1 MADVFNPRVP
11 SNNVPASNTRPTP
24 MRGTTNRPRPATY
37 KPRRIQ
43 SVEYRRTPNDQF
55 VTPRYNNYL
64 GGKIIYDYF
73 SNKKNFPRGISPT
86 TISANVS
93 SVLQK
98 YTGGKP
104 LPYTIPDSEK
114 YLGSFDMFAFAKPG
128 VPGAAA
134 RLADVRS
141 FIDSKGAAFNLTQ
154 ADAQKMINQGLMAYV
169 KTEGSNAPRTVTVA
183 SPVALQQFLSDNY
196 KAKKARPKFDAGG
209 VRVYTK
215 EDPDEVDYNRKKPNY
230 NFSDSLEYYQNI
242 YGLNPRSTAFNYDRN
257 AEKNVKRSEVKGKY
271 YVADPEDPTKVIER
285 KTTDVD
291 YNFDFKS
298 MGDKYAKFIVQDEK
312 WRGKIVDEI
321 KSNGGDRGVALFN
334 KLQSG
339 RANTA
344 EVNELKRYMFSFSPQ
359 GSYADVQNTFINNI
373 QGTDFSQISRTLEE
387 ERVRKP
393 LIEEAQKQRALEAAA
408 TSKANAEFNLE
419 FFDKRIYTT
428 PRDINNNLYGVI
440 SSGRGSEVSL
450 STIPIIRESIV
461 TDADKVRLIQAV
473 SSVGFKEG
481 AVSVPLMALA
491 QEYMNELGND
501 KYDAEAIKVADAS
514 AFRDD
519 PTKYLLAKLASVGS
533 GTLSPTPASEI
544 RSNLRTD
551 TALAESQ
558 IRMNLTKGILR
569 ATLSAPAGL
578 YALAD
583 NPNEAL
589 TAMADDYKYRYGSVE
604 GFANSTLEDPL
615 MPILDLMAVVPAV
628 GWAAKSGQLAK
639 IVTTSSK
646 FGEIGKLTGLP
657 KTSRLGLSPR
667 EFARVQRQRMV
678 GTNPNVDAVLG
689 AVNASRIEELML
701 GGYTKEQ
708 AINISTKST
717 YVPTAIDRA
726 AALFE
731 PRYVVLNAA
740 DGIPDSDVSAVVQ
753 RIADAQAATAA
764 NKVYVRMA
772 GNPLSRTAQTFTLN
786 AQKQMGSMGIN
797 LPLIGFQYRYG
808 KALREGNPVV
818 SDAASREFMVEKK
831 LQTLQASELD
841 DAEQMAA
848 WYAAGGES
856 QGYAAFTATI
866 NRRLEEVRAARDSGV
881 EVEGNELKVLEA
893 DYNRY
898 MTPEF
903 EARYRSS
910 VESMLDVDE
919 LGIPRSEQGRKVAK
933 MRDAMI
939 LLSERN
945 NRILTGEADPR
956 TLAAFQRTY
965 ALVLTASKLLPEDVV
980 AELGKDGSNV
990 LGKNSAP
997 ILNPN
1002 IRLTDMLDTV
1012 MEDLPNARGEFVD
1025 TSIPEVKT
1033 LIDKSNASL
1042 SRLNA
1047 DLAARDSGGSPVV
1060 FMDPNLKPIDLPN
1073 VPRRVIED
1081 VTVANERVEGVVGST
1096 TRFYPVR
1103 ALRVQGLFDDSNMS
1117 FDRKHLL
1124 SDDVFYLPE
1133 QFFATSRTGKLKY
1146 HKPADARINV
1156 EIAIANKMHKMFPNA
1171 RDFID
1176 KISTRD
1182 MRGNEDFDLKI
1193 NRNEVIR
1200 AGLASYQF
1208 DVQLNGSARATARRV
1223 ETLYDD
1229 VINEQAVPIT
1239 VKDYLDN
1246 PDAYVPL
1253 ITQRIFDTLE
1263 SAEAYANTY
1272 RHRSGMS
1279 ATDRG
1284 VVESVMDQ
1292 GIEKFKVTMNYFDVM
1307 STTLAEQR
1315 TSRLADWETDL
1326 SSKYVDKDFI
1336 NLMNPN
1342 DLADM
1347 AASDIADRY
1356 AALGLSDP
1364 NSTIMVIPRGIYNKF
1379 GESSRRS
1386 NSLAVKTMQLLSN
1399 LFKMF
1404 VLSMNPKFIQ
1414 QNVFGT
1420 NTMLMLAR
1428 PEWAFQIMADM
1439 IGKGAK
1445 NALNQ
1450 ADKLGQK
1457 LNVRDREELQSLSEL
1472 GTDTMILKEIFADD
1486 YNHDIFMEDN
1496 TQLGSSVSG
1505 AVNGLSKRVP
1515 SVAKFIKPLLNNKAV
1530 RIGGKFARGV
1540 TSFGYIITFAYEAAM
1555 RTAILKQSAMSQ
1567 PLFKAFMN
1575 SDVVA
1580 EASKVPIPGLAIDK
1594 MTKFHTAMRMI
1605 ADPNSPYYDE
1615 FMLREMRYAA
1625 DSVVG
1630 NYRWFSPSEKMT
1642 RNFLLPFYAWTR
1654 HSALFTKRLLQD
1666 RPISANLT
1674 ANLGN
1679 YGYEEILESGGLPDW
1694 LLGSIPFTG
1703 DVAGFLGFDEDK
1715 INLLNAESVNPFATT
1730 GRNVAAVA
1738 GFVTGDPTLRSI
1750 QPITAGTNPYIT
1762 GLFSRSY
1769 GVNPLTG
1776 YPLREEERNKSA
1788 AQYYKDMYASFPA
1801 ISLGV
1806 NLFKT
1811 DADLNAL
1818 RNVNSVED
1826 LLANPEDPES
1836 TKLTLP
1842 KEKLSTNYSPT
1853 SMAGIFNA
1861 FSPARVYSLGPTELD
1876 KAIQQQARDAGLLV
1890 KGQADAFESA
1900 KTKAINAM
1908 VKYRQAKLF
1917 IETVVLPTY
1926 GKNADPAIIKRILKG
1941 LEDMYPSSAEM
1952 GRLTAD
1958 DIDRIMNGGG

>member
-1 MADVFNPRVP
+1 MANVFNPRVP
-11 SNNVPASNTRPTP
+11 SNNVPASSTRPAP
-24 MRGTTNRPRPATY
+24 INRGTTNRPRPATY

-43 SVEYRRTPNDQF
+43 PTEYIRTPNNQF
-55 VTPRYNNYL
+55 ETPRYSNYM

-73 SNKKNFPRGISPT
+73 SNKKNFPRGIDPT
-86 TISANVS
+86 MITPNVS
-93 SVLQK
+93 RVLQE
-98 YTGGKP
+98 YTGGKA

-128 VPGAAA
+128 VPGATA
-134 RLADVRS
+134 RLADVRA

-169 KTEGSNAPRTVTVA
+169 KTAGSNAPRTITVA

-196 KAKKARPKFDAGG
+196 RAKKAKPKFDAGG

-242 YGLNPRSTAFNYDRN
+242 YGLNPRSTAFNYDRS
-257 AEKNVKRSEVKGKY
+257 AEKNIKRTEDKGKY
-271 YVADPEDPTKVIER
+271 YVPDPEDTTKVIER
-285 KTTDVD
+285 TTTNVD

-312 WRGKIVDEI
+312 WRGKILSEI

-344 EVNELKRYMFSFSPQ
+344 EVDELKRYMFSFSPQ
-359 GSYADVQNTFINNI
+359 GSYADVQNRFINNI
-373 QGTDFSQISRTLEE
+373 QGTDFSQISRNLEE

-393 LIEEAQKQRALEAAA
+393 LREEAQKQRVLEAAA

-419 FFDKRIYTT
+419 FFDKRVYTT
-428 PRDINNNLYGVI
+428 PNEINNNLFGVI

-450 STIPIIRESIV
+450 STIPVIRESTV

-473 SSVGFKEG
+473 SAVGFKEG
-481 AVSVPLMALA
+481 AVSMPLMALA

-501 KYDAEAIKVADAS
+501 KYNAEAVKVADAS

-519 PTKYLLAKLASVGS
+519 PSKYLLAKLGAVGS

-544 RSNLRTD
+544 RTNLRTD

-558 IRMNLTKGILR
+558 VRMNLTKGILR
-569 ATLSAPAGL
+569 ATLNAPAGL
-578 YALAD
+578 YALTD
-583 NPNEAL
+583 DPNEAL

-604 GFANSTLEDPL
+604 GFVNSTLEDPL

-628 GWAAKSGQLAK
+628 GWAAKAGQLGK
-639 IVTTSSK
+639 IASVTSK
-646 FGEIGKLTGLP
+646 SGELGRLTGLP
-657 KTSRLGLSPR
+657 KASRLGLSPR
-667 EFARVQRQRMV
+667 EFARIQRQKMV
-678 GTNPNVDAVLG
+678 GTNPNVDAIL
-689 AVNASRIEELML
+689 AATNSSKIEQLML

-708 AINISTKST
+708 AIKINTQST

-740 DGIPDSDVSAVVQ
+740 DGIRDSDVSAVVR
-753 RIADAQAATAA
+753 RIAEEQQVNAS

-772 GNPLSRTAQTFTLN
+772 GNPLSRTFQTFTLN

-831 LQTLQASELD
+831 LQTLQASGLD

-848 WYAAGGES
+848 WYAAGGDS

-881 EVEGNELKVLEA
+881 EVEGNELRVLEA
-893 DYNRY
+893 DYDRY
-898 MTPEF
+898 MNPEF
-903 EARYRSS
+903 EARYRAT
-910 VESMLDVDE
+910 VAAMLDVDE
-919 LGIPRSEQGRKVAK
+919 LGVPRTEQGRKVAR

-945 NRILTGEADPR
+945 NRLLTGEADAR
-956 TLAAFQRTY
+956 SLAAFQRTY
-965 ALVLTASKLLPEDVV
+965 ALVLTASRLLPEDVV
-980 AELGKDGSNV
+980 RELGKEGSDV
-990 LGKNSAP
+990 LHSRAVP

-1002 IRLTDMLDTV
+1002 IRLTDMLDAG
-1012 MEDLPNARGEFVD
+1012 MDDLPNARGEFVD

-1033 LIDKSNASL
+1033 LIDRSNAAL
-1042 SRLNA
+1042 ARLNN
-1047 DLAARDSGGSPVV
+1047 DLAARESGGRPVV
-1060 FMDPNLKPIDLPN
+1060 FMDPNLKPINLPN
-1073 VPRRVIED
+1073 VPKRVIED
-1081 VTVANERVEGVVGST
+1081 VTVANARVEDAVAST

-1103 ALRVQGLFDDSNMS
+1103 ALQIQGLFDDSNMS

-1133 QFFATSRTGKLKY
+1133 QFFVFSRTGKLKY
-1146 HKPADARINV
+1146 NKPADARISIEV
-1156 EIAIANKMHKMFPNA
+1156 AIANKMHKMFPNA

-1200 AGLASYQF
+1200 SGLASYQF

-1253 ITQRIFDTLE
+1253 ITQRIFDTLA
-1263 SAEAYANTY
+1263 SAEAYASTY
-1272 RHRSGMS
+1272 RHRSGMD
-1279 ATDRG
+1279 ATDKG
-1284 VVESVMDQ
+1284 FVESIMDQ
-1292 GIEKFKVTMNYFDVM
+1292 GVEKFKVTMNYFDVM
-1307 STTLAEQR
+1307 STTLAEHR
-1315 TSRLADWETDL
+1315 TARLADWETDL
-1326 SSKYVDKDFI
+1326 SSKYVDKDFVR
-1336 NLMNPN
+1336 LMNPD
-1342 DLADM
+1342 DLANM
-1347 AASDIADRY
+1347 AASDIGDRY

-1379 GESSRRS
+1379 GEASRRS
-1386 NSLAVKTMQLLSN
+1386 NNLAVKTMQLLNN
-1399 LFKMF
+1399 LFKMI
-1404 VLSMNPKFIQ
+1404 VLSMNPKFLQ

-1428 PEWAFQIMADM
+1428 PEWAMQVMADM
-1439 IGKGAK
+1439 FSKGAK
-1445 NALNQ
+1445 NALKQ
-1450 ADKLGQK
+1450 ADRLGQK
-1457 LNVRDREELQSLSEL
+1457 LSREDREQLQSLSEL
-1472 GTDTMILKEIFADD
+1472 GDDTMIIKEVFSDD
-1486 YNHDIFMEDN
+1486 FHHDIFMEDN
-1496 TQLGSSVSG
+1496 TELGASVSE
-1505 AVNGLSKRVP
+1505 AVNGLSKRAP
-1515 SVAKFIKPLLNNKAV
+1515 SVGRFVRPLLKNRAT

-1540 TSFGYIITFAYEAAM
+1540 TSFGYVITFAFEGAM
-1555 RTAILKQSAMSQ
+1555 RASILKQSALSQ
-1567 PLFKAFMN
+1567 PLFKAFMD

-1580 EASKVPIPGLAIDK
+1580 EASNVPIPGLAINK
-1594 MTKFHTAMRMI
+1594 MTKFHTALRMI
-1605 ADPNSPYYDE
+1605 ADPNSPYYNE

-1630 NYRWFSPSEKMT
+1630 NYRWFSPSEKFA

-1666 RPISANLT
+1666 RPITANLT

-1679 YGYEEILESGGLPDW
+1679 YGYEEILEAGGLPDW
-1694 LLGSIPFTG
+1694 LLGSVPFTG
-1703 DVAGFLGFDEDK
+1703 DVANFLGFDPEK
-1715 INLLNAESVNPFATT
+1715 VNVLNAESVNPFATT
-1730 GRNVAAVA
+1730 GRNIAAVA
-1738 GFVTGDPTLRSI
+1738 GFISGDPSLRSI

-1788 AQYYKDMYASFPA
+1788 AQYYKDMYAAFPA
-1801 ISLGV
+1801 ISLGI

-1818 RNVNSVED
+1818 RNINSVED
-1826 LLANPEDPES
+1826 FLADPEDPTS

-1861 FSPARVYSLGPTELD
+1861 FSPSRVYSLGPTELD
-1876 KAIQQQARDAGLLV
+1876 KAMQQQARDAGRLV
-1890 KGQADAFESA
+1890 AGQADAFESA

-1908 VKYRQAKLF
+1908 TKYRQAKFF
-1917 IETVVLPTY
+1917 IETVLLPTY
-1926 GKNADPAIIKRILKG
+1926 GRNADPAIIRRIMQG
-1941 LEDMYPSSAEM
+1941 LADMYPSNAEL

-1958 DIDRIMNGGG
+1958 DIDRIMNGG

>member
-1 MADVFNPRVP
+1 MANVFNPRVP
-11 SNNVPASNTRPTP
+11 SNNVPASSTRPAP
-24 MRGTTNRPRPATY
+24 ISRGTTNRPRPATY

-43 SVEYRRTPNDQF
+43 PTEYIRTPNNQF
-55 VTPRYNNYL
+55 ETPRYSNYM

-73 SNKKNFPRGISPT
+73 SNKKNFPRGIDPT
-86 TISANVS
+86 MITPNVS
-93 SVLQK
+93 RILQE
-98 YTGGKP
+98 YTGGKA

-128 VPGAAA
+128 VPGATA
-134 RLADVRS
+134 RLADVRA
-141 FIDSKGAAFNLTQ
+141 FIDSKGAAFNITQ

-169 KTEGSNAPRTVTVA
+169 KTAGSNAPRTILVA

-196 KAKKARPKFDAGG
+196 RAKKAKPKFDTGG

-215 EDPDEVDYNRKKPNY
+215 EDPDVVDYNRKKPNY

-242 YGLNPRSTAFNYDRN
+242 YGLNPRSTAFNYDRS
-257 AEKNVKRSEVKGKY
+257 AEKNIKRTEDKGKY
-271 YVADPEDPTKVIER
+271 YVVDEKDPDKVTER
-285 KTTDVD
+285 TTTNVD
-291 YNFDFKS
+291 YNFDFKA

-312 WRGKIVDEI
+312 WRGKIVSEI

-359 GSYADVQNTFINNI
+359 GSYADVQNRFINNI
-373 QGTDFSQISRTLEE
+373 QGTDFSQISRDLET

-393 LIEEAQKQRALEAAA
+393 LAEQAAKQRKIDAAKTA
-408 TSKANAEFNLE
+408 KANAEFNLE
-419 FFDKRIYTT
+419 FFDKRIYTE
-428 PRDINNNLYGVI
+428 PRDINNNLFGVI
-440 SSGRGSEVSL
+440 SSGRGGEVSL
-450 STIPIIRESIV
+450 SAIPIIRESTV

-473 SSVGFKEG
+473 SAVGFKEG
-481 AVSVPLMALA
+481 AVSMPLMALA

-501 KYDAEAIKVADAS
+501 KYNAEAVKVADAS

-519 PTKYLLAKLASVGS
+519 PSKYLLAKLGAVGS

-544 RSNLRTD
+544 RTSLRTD

-558 IRMNLTKGILR
+558 VRMNLTKGILR
-569 ATLSAPAGL
+569 ATLNAPAGL
-578 YALAD
+578 YALTD

-604 GFANSTLEDPL
+604 GFVNSTLEDPL

-628 GWAAKSGQLAK
+628 GWAAKAGQLGK
-639 IVTTSSK
+639 IASVTSK
-646 FGEIGKLTGLP
+646 TGELGRLTGLP
-657 KTSRLGLSPR
+657 KASRLGLSPR
-667 EFARVQRQRMV
+667 EFARMQRQKMV
-678 GTNPNVDAVLG
+678 GTNPNVDAIL
-689 AVNASRIEELML
+689 AATNSSNIEQLML

-708 AINISTKST
+708 AIKINTQST

-740 DGIPDSDVSAVVQ
+740 DGIRDSDVSAVVR
-753 RIADAQAATAA
+753 RIADEQQANAS

-772 GNPLSRTAQTFTLN
+772 GNPLSRTFQTFTLN

-831 LQTLQASELD
+831 LQTLQASGLD

-848 WYAAGGES
+848 WYAAGGDS

-866 NRRLEEVRAARDSGV
+866 NRRLEEIRAARDSGV
-881 EVEGNELKVLEA
+881 EVEGNELRVLEA
-893 DYNRY
+893 DYDRY
-898 MTPEF
+898 MNPEF
-903 EARYRSS
+903 EARYRAT
-910 VESMLDVDE
+910 VAAMLDVDE
-919 LGIPRSEQGRKVAK
+919 LGVPRTEQGRKVAR

-945 NRILTGEADPR
+945 NRLLTGEADAR
-956 TLAAFQRTY
+956 SLAAFQRTY
-965 ALVLTASKLLPEDVV
+965 ALVLTASRLLPEDVV
-980 AELGKDGSNV
+980 RELGKEGSDV
-990 LGKNSAP
+990 LHSRAVP

-1002 IRLTDMLDTV
+1002 IRLTDMLDAG
-1012 MEDLPNARGEFVD
+1012 MDDLPNARGEFVD

-1033 LIDKSNASL
+1033 LIDRSNAAL
-1042 SRLNA
+1042 ARLNN
-1047 DLAARDSGGSPVV
+1047 DLAARESGGRPVV
-1060 FMDPNLKPIDLPN
+1060 FMDPNLKPINLPN
-1073 VPRRVIED
+1073 VPKRVIED
-1081 VTVANERVEGVVGST
+1081 VTVANARVEDVVAST

-1103 ALRVQGLFDDSNMS
+1103 ALQIQGLFDDSNMS

-1133 QFFATSRTGKLKY
+1133 QFFVFSRTGKLKY
-1146 HKPADARINV
+1146 NKPADARISIEV
-1156 EIAIANKMHKMFPNA
+1156 AIANKMHKMFPNA

-1200 AGLASYQF
+1200 SGLASYQF

-1253 ITQRIFDTLE
+1253 ITQRIFDTLA
-1263 SAEAYANTY
+1263 SAEAYASTY
-1272 RHRSGMS
+1272 RHRSGMD
-1279 ATDRG
+1279 ATDKG
-1284 VVESVMDQ
+1284 FVESIMDQ
-1292 GIEKFKVTMNYFDVM
+1292 GVEKFKVTMNYFDVM
-1307 STTLAEQR
+1307 STTLAEHR
-1315 TSRLADWETDL
+1315 TARLADWETDL
-1326 SSKYVDKDFI
+1326 SSKYVDKDFVR
-1336 NLMNPN
+1336 LMNPD
-1342 DLADM
+1342 DLANM
-1347 AASDIADRY
+1347 AASDIGDRY

-1379 GESSRRS
+1379 GEASRRS
-1386 NSLAVKTMQLLSN
+1386 NNLAVKTMQLLNN
-1399 LFKMF
+1399 LFKML
-1404 VLSMNPKFIQ
+1404 VLSMNPKFLQ

-1428 PEWAFQIMADM
+1428 PEWAMQVMADM
-1439 IGKGAK
+1439 FSKGAK
-1445 NALNQ
+1445 NALKQ
-1450 ADKLGQK
+1450 ADRLGQK
-1457 LNVRDREELQSLSEL
+1457 LSREDREQLQSLSEL
-1472 GTDTMILKEIFADD
+1472 GDDTMIIKEVFADD
-1486 YNHDIFMEDN
+1486 FHHDIFMEDN
-1496 TQLGSSVSG
+1496 TELGASVSE
-1505 AVNGLSKRVP
+1505 AVNGLSKRAP
-1515 SVAKFIKPLLNNKAV
+1515 SVGRFVRPLLKNRAT

-1540 TSFGYIITFAYEAAM
+1540 TSFGYVITFAFEGAM
-1555 RTAILKQSAMSQ
+1555 RASILKQSALSQ
-1567 PLFKAFMN
+1567 PLFRAFMD

-1580 EASKVPIPGLAIDK
+1580 EASNVPIPGLAINK
-1594 MTKFHTAMRMI
+1594 MTKFHTALRMI
-1605 ADPNSPYYDE
+1605 ADPNSPYYNE

-1630 NYRWFSPSEKMT
+1630 NYRWFSPSEKFA

-1666 RPISANLT
+1666 RPITANLT

-1679 YGYEEILESGGLPDW
+1679 YGYEEILEAGGLPDW
-1694 LLGSIPFTG
+1694 LLGSVPFTG
-1703 DVAGFLGFDEDK
+1703 DVANFLGFDPEK
-1715 INLLNAESVNPFATT
+1715 VNVLNAESVNPFATT
-1730 GRNVAAVA
+1730 GRNIAAVA
-1738 GFVTGDPTLRSI
+1738 GFISGDPSLRSI

-1788 AQYYKDMYASFPA
+1788 AQYYKDMYAAFPA
-1801 ISLGV
+1801 ISLGI

-1818 RNVNSVED
+1818 RNINSVED
-1826 LLANPEDPES
+1826 FLADPEDPTS

-1861 FSPARVYSLGPTELD
+1861 FSPSRVYSLGPTELD
-1876 KAIQQQARDAGLLV
+1876 KAMQQQARDAGRLV
-1890 KGQADAFESA
+1890 AGQADAFESA

-1908 VKYRQAKLF
+1908 TKYRQAKFF
-1917 IETVVLPTY
+1917 IETVLLPTY
-1926 GKNADPAIIKRILKG
+1926 GRNADPAIIRRIMQG
-1941 LEDMYPSSAEM
+1941 LADMYPSNAEL

-1958 DIDRIMNGGG
+1958 DIDRIMNGG

>member
-1 MADVFNPRVP
+1 M
-11 SNNVPASNTRPTP
+11 
-24 MRGTTNRPRPATY
+24 
-37 KPRRIQ
+37 
-43 SVEYRRTPNDQF
+43 
-55 VTPRYNNYL
+55 YN
-64 GGKIIYDYF
+64 
-73 SNKKNFPRGISPT
+73 
-86 TISANVS
+86 
-93 SVLQK
+93 
-98 YTGGKP
+98 
-104 LPYTIPDSEK
+104 
-114 YLGSFDMFAFAKPG
+114 
-128 VPGAAA
+128 
-134 RLADVRS
+134 
-141 FIDSKGAAFNLTQ
+141 
-154 ADAQKMINQGLMAYV
+154 
-169 KTEGSNAPRTVTVA
+169 
-183 SPVALQQFLSDNY
+183 
-196 KAKKARPKFDAGG
+196 
-209 VRVYTK
+209 
-215 EDPDEVDYNRKKPNY
+215 
-230 NFSDSLEYYQNI
+230 
-242 YGLNPRSTAFNYDRN
+242 
-257 AEKNVKRSEVKGKY
+257 
-271 YVADPEDPTKVIER
+271 
-285 KTTDVD
+285 
-291 YNFDFKS
+291 
-298 MGDKYAKFIVQDEK
+298 
-312 WRGKIVDEI
+312 
-321 KSNGGDRGVALFN
+321 
-334 KLQSG
+334 
-339 RANTA
+339 
-344 EVNELKRYMFSFSPQ
+344 
-359 GSYADVQNTFINNI
+359 
-373 QGTDFSQISRTLEE
+373 
-387 ERVRKP
+387 
-393 LIEEAQKQRALEAAA
+393 
-408 TSKANAEFNLE
+408 
-419 FFDKRIYTT
+419 
-428 PRDINNNLYGVI
+428 VI

-473 SSVGFKEG
+473 SAVGFKEG
-481 AVSVPLMALA
+481 AVSVPLMTLA

-501 KYDAEAIKVADAS
+501 KYDAAAIKVADAS
-514 AFRDD
+514 AFRED

-583 NPNEAL
+583 NPTEAL

-639 IVTTSSK
+639 IATTSSK

-678 GTNPNVDAVLG
+678 GTNPNVDAIL
-689 AVNASRIEELML
+689 AATNSSKIEQLML

-740 DGIPDSDVSAVVQ
+740 DGIPDSDVAAVVQ
-753 RIADAQAATAA
+753 RIADEQAANAS

-772 GNPLSRTAQTFTLN
+772 GNPLSRSFQTFTLN
-786 AQKQMGSMGIN
+786 AQKQMGSIGWN

-808 KALREGNPVV
+808 KALREGNPIV
-818 SDAASREFMVEKK
+818 SDAASREFMVERK
-831 LQTLQASELD
+831 LQTLQASDLD

-866 NRRLEEVRAARDSGV
+866 NRRLEEVRAARDSGI
-881 EVEGNELKVLEA
+881 EVEGNELKVLEV
-893 DYNRY
+893 DYDRY
-898 MTPEF
+898 MNPEF

-910 VESMLDVDE
+910 IEAMLDVDE
-919 LGIPRSEQGRKVAK
+919 LGIPRSERGRKVAK

-980 AELGKDGSNV
+980 AELGKDGSKV

-1012 MEDLPNARGEFVD
+1012 MEDLPNSRGEFVD

-1033 LIDKSNASL
+1033 LIDKSNAAL
-1042 SRLNA
+1042 ARLNK

-1073 VPRRVIED
+1073 QPKTVIED
-1081 VTVANERVEGVVGST
+1081 VTVANARVESKVAST

-1103 ALRVQGLFDDSNMS
+1103 ALRVQGLFDDSDMS
-1117 FDRKHLL
+1117 FDRKPLL
-1124 SDDVFYLPE
+1124 GDDVIYLPE

-1182 MRGNEDFDLKI
+1182 MRGMEDFDLKI

-1200 AGLASYQF
+1200 SGLASYQF
-1208 DVQLNGSARATARRV
+1208 DVQLAGSARATARRV
-1223 ETLYDD
+1223 QGLFDD
-1229 VINEQAVPIT
+1229 VINEQAIPIT

-1246 PDAYVPL
+1246 VDAYVPI
-1253 ITQRIFDTLE
+1253 ITQRVFDTLE
-1263 SAEAYANTY
+1263 AAEAYANDY
-1272 RHRSGMS
+1272 RHRSGMT
-1279 ATDRG
+1279 ATDKG
-1284 VVESVMDQ
+1284 VVESIMDQ
-1292 GIEKFKVTMNYFDVM
+1292 GIEKFKVTMNYIDIM
-1307 STTLAEQR
+1307 STTLAEHK
-1315 TSRLADWETDL
+1315 SGRLADWETDL
-1326 SSKYVDKDFI
+1326 SSKYVDTQFI
-1336 NLMNPN
+1336 ELMDP
-1342 DLADM
+1342 DELARM
-1347 AASDIADRY
+1347 AASDVGDRY
-1356 AALGLSDP
+1356 AALGQSDP

-1379 GESSRRS
+1379 GEASRRS
-1386 NSLAVKTMQLLSN
+1386 NRLSVKTMQLLNS

-1404 VLSMNPKFIQ
+1404 VLGMSPRFIQ
-1414 QNVFGT
+1414 QSIFGT

-1428 PEWAFQIMADM
+1428 PEMAVQIMADM
-1439 IGKGAK
+1439 FSKGAK
-1445 NALNQ
+1445 NGLKQ

-1457 LNVRDREELQSLSEL
+1457 LSIRDREQLQSLSEL
-1472 GTDTMILKEIFADD
+1472 GTDTMILKEIFPDD
-1486 YNHDIFMEDN
+1486 FDHNILMEDKA
-1496 TQLGSSVSG
+1496 QLGSYVSR
-1505 AVNGLSKRVP
+1505 AVNGLGKHAP
-1515 SVAKFIKPLLNNKAV
+1515 SVGKFIKPLLNNKAV
-1530 RIGGKFARGV
+1530 RLGGKVGRTV

-1555 RTAILKQSAMSQ
+1555 RTSILKQSALSQ
-1567 PLFKAFMN
+1567 PLFKAFMD

-1580 EASKVPIPGLAIDK
+1580 EASQVAIPGLAIDK

-1605 ADPNSPYYDE
+1605 ADPNSPYYNE
-1615 FMLREMRYAA
+1615 FMLREMRYTA

-1630 NYRWFSPSEKMT
+1630 NYRWFSPSEKFT

-1679 YGYEEILESGGLPDW
+1679 YGYEEILEAGGLPNW
-1694 LLGSIPFTG
+1694 LLGSIPFAG
-1703 DVAGFLGFDEDK
+1703 DIADKLGFDPNR
-1715 INLLNAESVNPFATT
+1715 INVLNAESFNPYATT
-1730 GRNVAAVA
+1730 GRNIAALG
-1738 GFVTGDPTLRSI
+1738 GFVTGDPTLRDI
-1750 QPITAGTNPYIT
+1750 QPITAGTNPYVT
-1762 GLFSRSY
+1762 GFYSRSQ

-1776 YPLREEERNKSA
+1776 YSLREEERNKSA
-1788 AQYYKDMYASFPA
+1788 LQYYRDMYAAFPA
-1801 ISLGV
+1801 ISLGI

-1811 DADLNAL
+1811 EDELNTL
-1818 RNVNSVED
+1818 RNINSVED
-1826 LLANPEDPES
+1826 FLADPEDPTS
-1836 TKLTLP
+1836 TRLSLP
-1842 KEKLSTNYSPT
+1842 KEKLTSNYSTT

-1861 FSPARVYSLGPTELD
+1861 FSPSRVVSLGPTELD
-1876 KAIQQQARDAGLLV
+1876 KAMQEQARDAGLLV
-1890 KGQADAFESA
+1890 AGQAEAFKSA
-1900 KTKAINAM
+1900 KTKAINALEAYRRA
-1908 VKYRQAKLF
+1908 KYM
-1917 IETVVLPTY
+1917 IENVLLPTY
-1926 GKNADPAIIKRILKG
+1926 GKNADPAIIRRIMQG
-1941 LEDMYPSSAEM
+1941 LADMYPSDTEM

-1958 DIDRIMNGGG
+1958 DIDRIMNGGR

>member
-1 MADVFNPRVP
+1 MANVFNPRVP

-43 SVEYRRTPNDQF
+43 SVEYRRTPNNQF

-128 VPGAAA
+128 VPGATA

-169 KTEGSNAPRTVTVA
+169 KTEGSNAPRTISVA

-271 YVADPEDPTKVIER
+271 YIADPEDPTKVIER

-334 KLQSG
+334 KLQAG

-373 QGTDFSQISRTLEE
+373 QGTDFSQISRTLQE

-428 PRDINNNLYGVI
+428 PTDINNNLYNVI

-473 SSVGFKEG
+473 SAVGFKEG
-481 AVSVPLMALA
+481 AVSVPLMTLA

-501 KYDAEAIKVADAS
+501 KYDAAAIKVADAS
-514 AFRDD
+514 AFRED

-583 NPNEAL
+583 NPTEAL

-639 IVTTSSK
+639 IATTSSK

-678 GTNPNVDAVLG
+678 GTNPNVDAIL
-689 AVNASRIEELML
+689 AATNSSKIEQLML

-740 DGIPDSDVSAVVQ
+740 DGIPDSDVAAVVQ
-753 RIADAQAATAA
+753 RIADEQAANAS

-772 GNPLSRTAQTFTLN
+772 GNPLSRSFQTFTLN
-786 AQKQMGSMGIN
+786 AQKQMGSIGWN

-808 KALREGNPVV
+808 KALREGNPIV

-831 LQTLQASELD
+831 LQTLQASDLD

-866 NRRLEEVRAARDSGV
+866 NRRLEEVRAARDSGI
-881 EVEGNELKVLEA
+881 EVEGNELKVLEV
-893 DYNRY
+893 DYDRY
-898 MTPEF
+898 MNPEF

-910 VESMLDVDE
+910 IEAMLDVDE
-919 LGIPRSEQGRKVAK
+919 LGIPRSERGRKVAK

-980 AELGKDGSNV
+980 AELGKDGSKV

-1012 MEDLPNARGEFVD
+1012 MEDLPNSRGEFVD

-1033 LIDKSNASL
+1033 LIDKSNAAL
-1042 SRLNA
+1042 ARLNK

-1073 VPRRVIED
+1073 HPKTVIED
-1081 VTVANERVEGVVGST
+1081 VTVANARVESKVAST

-1103 ALRVQGLFDDSNMS
+1103 ALRVQGLFDDSDMS
-1117 FDRKHLL
+1117 FDRKPLL
-1124 SDDVFYLPE
+1124 GDDVIYLPE
-1133 QFFATSRTGKLKY
+1133 QFFATSRTGNLKY

-1156 EIAIANKMHKMFPNA
+1156 EVAIANKMHKMFPNA

-1182 MRGNEDFDLKI
+1182 MRGKEDFDLKI

-1200 AGLASYQF
+1200 SGLASYQF
-1208 DVQLNGSARATARRV
+1208 DVQLAGSARATARRI
-1223 ETLYDD
+1223 EGFYDD

-1263 SAEAYANTY
+1263 AAEAYANNY
-1272 RHRSGMS
+1272 RHRSGMT
-1279 ATDRG
+1279 ATDKG
-1284 VVESVMDQ
+1284 FVESIMDQ

-1307 STTLAEQR
+1307 STTLAEHK
-1315 TSRLADWETDL
+1315 SGRLADWETDL
-1326 SSKYVDKDFI
+1326 SSKYVDKDFVR
-1336 NLMNPN
+1336 LMNP
-1342 DLADM
+1342 DELLIWRLVM
-1347 AASDIADRY
+1347 
-1356 AALGLSDP
+1356 L
-1364 NSTIMVIPRGIYNKF
+1364 VI
-1379 GESSRRS
+1379 
-1386 NSLAVKTMQLLSN
+1386 V
-1399 LFKMF
+1399 
-1404 VLSMNPKFIQ
+1404 
-1414 QNVFGT
+1414 
-1420 NTMLMLAR
+1420 
-1428 PEWAFQIMADM
+1428 
-1439 IGKGAK
+1439 
-1445 NALNQ
+1445 
-1450 ADKLGQK
+1450 
-1457 LNVRDREELQSLSEL
+1457 
-1472 GTDTMILKEIFADD
+1472 
-1486 YNHDIFMEDN
+1486 
-1496 TQLGSSVSG
+1496 
-1505 AVNGLSKRVP
+1505 
-1515 SVAKFIKPLLNNKAV
+1515 
-1530 RIGGKFARGV
+1530 
-1540 TSFGYIITFAYEAAM
+1540 
-1555 RTAILKQSAMSQ
+1555 
-1567 PLFKAFMN
+1567 
-1575 SDVVA
+1575 
-1580 EASKVPIPGLAIDK
+1580 
-1594 MTKFHTAMRMI
+1594 
-1605 ADPNSPYYDE
+1605 
-1615 FMLREMRYAA
+1615 MLRSDCRILIVLLWLFL
-1625 DSVVG
+1625 VV
-1630 NYRWFSPSEKMT
+1630 F
-1642 RNFLLPFYAWTR
+1642 
-1654 HSALFTKRLLQD
+1654 
-1666 RPISANLT
+1666 I
-1674 ANLGN
+1674 
-1679 YGYEEILESGGLPDW
+1679 
-1694 LLGSIPFTG
+1694 
-1703 DVAGFLGFDEDK
+1703 
-1715 INLLNAESVNPFATT
+1715 
-1730 GRNVAAVA
+1730 
-1738 GFVTGDPTLRSI
+1738 
-1750 QPITAGTNPYIT
+1750 
-1762 GLFSRSY
+1762 
-1769 GVNPLTG
+1769 
-1776 YPLREEERNKSA
+1776 
-1788 AQYYKDMYASFPA
+1788 
-1801 ISLGV
+1801 ISLV
-1806 NLFKT
+1806 
-1811 DADLNAL
+1811 
-1818 RNVNSVED
+1818 R
-1826 LLANPEDPES
+1826 
-1836 TKLTLP
+1836 
-1842 KEKLSTNYSPT
+1842 
-1853 SMAGIFNA
+1853 
-1861 FSPARVYSLGPTELD
+1861 
-1876 KAIQQQARDAGLLV
+1876 LV
-1890 KGQADAFESA
+1890 
-1900 KTKAINAM
+1900 
-1908 VKYRQAKLF
+1908 
-1917 IETVVLPTY
+1917 VVLI
-1926 GKNADPAIIKRILKG
+1926 G
-1941 LEDMYPSSAEM
+1941 
-1952 GRLTAD
+1952 
-1958 DIDRIMNGGG
+1958 

>member
-1 MADVFNPRVP
+1 MANVFNPRVP

-43 SVEYRRTPNDQF
+43 SVEYRRTPNNQF

-128 VPGAAA
+128 VPGATA

-169 KTEGSNAPRTVTVA
+169 KTEGSNAPRTITVA

-271 YVADPEDPTKVIER
+271 YIADPEDPTKVIER

-334 KLQSG
+334 KLQAG

-428 PRDINNNLYGVI
+428 PTDINNNLYNVI

-473 SSVGFKEG
+473 SAVGFKEG
-481 AVSVPLMALA
+481 AVSVPLMTLA

-501 KYDAEAIKVADAS
+501 KYDAAAIKVADAS
-514 AFRDD
+514 AFRED

-583 NPNEAL
+583 NPTEAL

-639 IVTTSSK
+639 IATTSSK

-678 GTNPNVDAVLG
+678 GTNPNVDAIL
-689 AVNASRIEELML
+689 AATNSSKIEQLML

-740 DGIPDSDVSAVVQ
+740 DGIPDSDVAAVVQ
-753 RIADAQAATAA
+753 RIADEQAANAS

-772 GNPLSRTAQTFTLN
+772 GNPLSRSFQTFTLN
-786 AQKQMGSMGIN
+786 AQKQMGSIGWN

-808 KALREGNPVV
+808 KALREGNPIV
-818 SDAASREFMVEKK
+818 SDAASREFMVERK
-831 LQTLQASELD
+831 LQTLQASDLD

-866 NRRLEEVRAARDSGV
+866 NRRLEEVRAARDSGI
-881 EVEGNELKVLEA
+881 EVEGNELKVLEV
-893 DYNRY
+893 DYDRY
-898 MTPEF
+898 MNPEF

-910 VESMLDVDE
+910 IEAMLDVDE
-919 LGIPRSEQGRKVAK
+919 LGIPRSERGRKVAK

-980 AELGKDGSNV
+980 AELGKDGSKV

-1012 MEDLPNARGEFVD
+1012 MEDLPNSRGEFVD

-1033 LIDKSNASL
+1033 LIDKSNAAL
-1042 SRLNA
+1042 ARLNK

-1073 VPRRVIED
+1073 QPKTVIED
-1081 VTVANERVEGVVGST
+1081 VTVANARVESKVAST

-1103 ALRVQGLFDDSNMS
+1103 ALRVQGLFDDSDMS
-1117 FDRKHLL
+1117 FDRKPLL
-1124 SDDVFYLPE
+1124 GDDVIYLPE

-1182 MRGNEDFDLKI
+1182 MRGMEDFDLKI

-1200 AGLASYQF
+1200 SGLASYQF
-1208 DVQLNGSARATARRV
+1208 DVQLAGSARATARRV
-1223 ETLYDD
+1223 QGLFDD
-1229 VINEQAVPIT
+1229 VINEQAIPIT

-1246 PDAYVPL
+1246 VDAYVPI
-1253 ITQRIFDTLE
+1253 ITQRVFDTLE
-1263 SAEAYANTY
+1263 AAEAYANDY
-1272 RHRSGMS
+1272 RHRSGMT
-1279 ATDRG
+1279 ATDKG
-1284 VVESVMDQ
+1284 VVESIMDQ
-1292 GIEKFKVTMNYFDVM
+1292 GIEKFKVTMNYIDIM
-1307 STTLAEQR
+1307 STTLAEHK
-1315 TSRLADWETDL
+1315 SGRLADWETDL
-1326 SSKYVDKDFI
+1326 SSKYVDTQFI
-1336 NLMNPN
+1336 ELMDP
-1342 DLADM
+1342 DELARM
-1347 AASDIADRY
+1347 AASDVGDRY
-1356 AALGLSDP
+1356 AALGQSDP

-1379 GESSRRS
+1379 GEASRRS
-1386 NSLAVKTMQLLSN
+1386 NRLSVKTMQLLSS

-1404 VLSMNPKFIQ
+1404 VLAMSPRFIQ
-1414 QNVFGT
+1414 QNIFGT

-1428 PEWAFQIMADM
+1428 PEMAVQVMADM
-1439 IGKGAK
+1439 FSKGAK
-1445 NALNQ
+1445 NALKQ

-1457 LNVRDREELQSLSEL
+1457 LSIRDREQLQSLSEL
-1472 GTDTMILKEIFADD
+1472 GTDTMILKEIFPDD
-1486 YNHDIFMEDN
+1486 FDHNILMEDKA
-1496 TQLGSSVSG
+1496 QLGSYVSR
-1505 AVNGLSKRVP
+1505 AVNGLGKRAP
-1515 SVAKFIKPLLNNKAV
+1515 SVGKFIKPLLNNKAV
-1530 RIGGKFARGV
+1530 RLGGKVGRTV

-1555 RTAILKQSAMSQ
+1555 RTSILKQSALSQ
-1567 PLFKAFMN
+1567 PLFKAFMD

-1580 EASKVPIPGLAIDK
+1580 EASQVAIPGLAIDK

-1605 ADPNSPYYDE
+1605 ADPNSPYYNE
-1615 FMLREMRYAA
+1615 FMLREMRYTA

-1630 NYRWFSPSEKMT
+1630 NYRWFSPSEKFT

-1666 RPISANLT
+1666 RPITANLT

-1679 YGYEEILESGGLPDW
+1679 YGYEEILEAGGLPNW
-1694 LLGSIPFTG
+1694 LLGSIPFAG
-1703 DVAGFLGFDEDK
+1703 DIADKLGFDPNR
-1715 INLLNAESVNPFATT
+1715 INVLNAESFNPYATT
-1730 GRNVAAVA
+1730 GRNIAALG
-1738 GFVTGDPTLRSI
+1738 GFVTGDPTLRDI
-1750 QPITAGTNPYIT
+1750 QPITAGTNPYVT
-1762 GLFSRSY
+1762 GFYSRSQ

-1776 YPLREEERNKSA
+1776 YSLREEERNKSA
-1788 AQYYKDMYASFPA
+1788 LQYYRDMYAAFPA
-1801 ISLGV
+1801 ISLGI

-1811 DADLNAL
+1811 EDELNTL
-1818 RNVNSVED
+1818 RNINSVED
-1826 LLANPEDPES
+1826 FLADPEDPTS
-1836 TKLTLP
+1836 TRLSLP
-1842 KEKLSTNYSPT
+1842 KEKLTSNYSTT

-1861 FSPARVYSLGPTELD
+1861 FSPSRVVSLGPTELD
-1876 KAIQQQARDAGLLV
+1876 KAMQEQARDAGLLV
-1890 KGQADAFESA
+1890 AGQAEAFKSA
-1900 KTKAINAM
+1900 KTKAINALEAYRRA
-1908 VKYRQAKLF
+1908 KYM
-1917 IETVVLPTY
+1917 IENVLLPTY
-1926 GKNADPAIIKRILKG
+1926 GKNADPAIIRRIMQG
-1941 LEDMYPSSAEM
+1941 LADMYPSDTEM

-1958 DIDRIMNGGG
+1958 DIDRIMNGGR